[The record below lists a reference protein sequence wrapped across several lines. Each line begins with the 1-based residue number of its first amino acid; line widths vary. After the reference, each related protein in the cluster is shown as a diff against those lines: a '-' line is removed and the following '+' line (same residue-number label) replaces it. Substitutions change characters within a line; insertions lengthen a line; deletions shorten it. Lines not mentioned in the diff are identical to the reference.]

1 MMDEENLGAE
11 QDFYLAADSTQPHH
25 LGSSMSEEDNHFN
38 EAVMTL
44 QEIILE
50 EQFQTTQT

>member
-11 QDFYLAADSTQPHH
+11 QDFYLAADSTQSHH